1 MVMERLSVKKW
12 YRVFTLFFVILS
24 TPVVLYLFSLQL
36 SSLVTF
42 FLIIVYAG
50 LLFLTVES
58 FIISLKLSGDK
69 ISTIYFN
76 ISLSDIID
84 LENGIFET
92 RIRTRWK
99 VYRLPPIEDVENIL
113 RLVPKKD

>member
-1 MVMERLSVKKW
+1 M
-12 YRVFTLFFVILS
+12 
-24 TPVVLYLFSLQL
+24 LYLFSLQL
-36 SSLVTF
+36 SNLVTF
-42 FLIIVYAG
+42 FLIISYAG

-58 FIISLKLSGDK
+58 FIVYLKLSGDK

-84 LENGIFET
+84 VENRIFET

-99 VYRLPPIEDVENIL
+99 VYRLPPIEDAERIL
-113 RLVPKKD
+113 QLVPKRN